1 MMSVF
6 GEFRIACLYSK
17 VWSLREAAILKLQ
30 LMLQATDRQQQQG
43 RKLVQKNVN
52 KYVNECLPSFDEGVV
67 GIICEVIC
75 MGLEDKIQ
83 QVFVAA
89 IALLETLLLVATK

>member
-1 MMSVF
+1 
-6 GEFRIACLYSK
+6 
-17 VWSLREAAILKLQ
+17 
-30 LMLQATDRQQQQG
+30 
-43 RKLVQKNVN
+43 VQKNVN